1 MMKAESLMWSL
12 LLIAPISARP
22 VACCSINELQKSPQ
36 GLMKA
41 LSDLLEFA
49 IELDTGKYSQGTA
62 PVILYVIRIITRV
75 ESFIHVVPDEISQLG
90 PNTNEWCWLGCIL
103 SRSRVFPSTNQ
114 IKLMTKKRKHLRTII
129 NEQVYPVLECWC
141 QATTKRGDIR
151 AVYEFLEIS
160 RTPGYFHGNVGLFA
174 NKRRFQKQPTC
185 SRTP

>member
-1 MMKAESLMWSL
+1 MLWECINCMQTVIDGVLFEPGLWQSINHPMMKAESLMWSPL
-12 LLIAPISARP
+12 MIAPISARP
-22 VACCSINELQKSPQ
+22 VACCSTNELQKSPQ

-114 IKLMTKKRKHLRTII
+114 THDQEAQASANDHQRTSL
-129 NEQVYPVLECWC
+129 PH
-141 QATTKRGDIR
+141 A
-151 AVYEFLEIS
+151 
-160 RTPGYFHGNVGLFA
+160 
-174 NKRRFQKQPTC
+174 
-185 SRTP
+185 